1 MFAASVRVLYE
12 KLDFGFSILGEIL
25 KTSVF
30 HDTKRLSEIINE
42 TKSRA
47 QMRLNASGHSAA
59 VTRATSYFSAA
70 SAYNDVTGGIAY
82 YQFLEDLARN
92 FEKRK
97 EEIAGKLRETAER
110 LFTSDNMTVSFT
122 ADSEGYERMKASLR
136 QLKDVLPETGGERY
150 SFTAVKNNRNEGFMT
165 SSQVNYV
172 ARCGTF
178 AGSGYRY
185 TGALKTLKVILGYDY
200 LWLNVRVKGGAYG
213 VMNGAGRT
221 GDGYFVSYRDPNLR
235 ETDRVYE
242 GIVKYLEEFD
252 ADERDMTKY
261 VIGTISD
268 LDVPLLPQYKGSKA
282 DSAYFSG
289 LTDEMLRTER
299 KEILNVTKED
309 IRALAPIIREIL
321 KTGSFCVIG
330 NAEKIQAERAMFGE
344 TKNLFN

>member
-1 MFAASVRVLYE
+1 
-12 KLDFGFSILGEIL
+12 
-25 KTSVF
+25 
-30 HDTKRLSEIINE
+30 
-42 TKSRA
+42 
-47 QMRLNASGHSAA
+47 
-59 VTRATSYFSAA
+59 
-70 SAYNDVTGGIAY
+70 
-82 YQFLEDLARN
+82 
-92 FEKRK
+92 
-97 EEIAGKLRETAER
+97 
-110 LFTSDNMTVSFT
+110 
-122 ADSEGYERMKASLR
+122 
-136 QLKDVLPETGGERY
+136 
-150 SFTAVKNNRNEGFMT
+150 MT

-221 GDGYFVSYRDPNLR
+221 GEGYFVSYRDPNLR

-282 DSAYFSG
+282 DSAYFSKV
-289 LTDEMLRTER
+289 TDEMLQKER
-299 KEILNVTKED
+299 EEILNVTKED
-309 IRALAPIIREIL
+309 IRALAPIIRQIL
-321 KTGSFCVIG
+321 NTGSFCVIG
-330 NAEKIQAERAMFGE
+330 NAEKIQAEREMFGE
-344 TKNLFN
+344 IKNLFN